1 MIRTRRHITLTL
13 SLAAALLAA
22 GCSSLFKEP
31 EVRLDG
37 LRMAGVGLRGAT
49 LVARVHITNPNGFD
63 LATRALTY
71 DLELQDT
78 ENEGAWVRLAQ
89 GTVAESIEVDSNG
102 STVVEVPIEFRYSD
116 LGPAVRSLL
125 DRGTFGYRVSGQV
138 ELQEPV
144 SRTVPYRK
152 TGRVAMDARQ

>member
-1 MIRTRRHITLTL
+1 MKRMKKHLFVTL
-13 SLAAALLAA
+13 SLAAALLVA
-22 GCSSLFKEP
+22 GCSSMFKEP

-37 LRMAGVGLRGAT
+37 VRMAGVGLRGAT
-49 LVARVHITNPNGFD
+49 LVARVHISNPNGFD

-78 ENEGAWVRLAQ
+78 EDGGEWVRLAQ
-89 GTVAESIEVDSNG
+89 GTLSEPIQVGRNG

-125 DRGTFGYRVSGQV
+125 DRGTFGYRVSGRV
-138 ELQEPV
+138 ELQEPI

-152 TGRVAMDARQ
+152 SGRVAMDAR